1 MAKQA
6 SMDMLHGPL
15 LGKLLLLAVP
25 IVLSSMLQQLF
36 NTADIA
42 VAGKFISSDA
52 MAAVGSNAPV
62 IGLFISMVTG
72 LSVGANVLLA
82 VGIGRKQYEA
92 VRVSL
97 HTSMSVALAAGIV
110 LLAAGVLAAQPIL
123 EMIATPPDIIDM
135 AKTYL

>member
-62 IGLFISMVTG
+62 IASATR
-72 LSVGANVLLA
+72 SPERRVGRMEVW
-82 VGIGRKQYEA
+82 
-92 VRVSL
+92 
-97 HTSMSVALAAGIV
+97 
-110 LLAAGVLAAQPIL
+110 
-123 EMIATPPDIIDM
+123 ATV
-135 AKTYL
+135 